1 MNSSVSKYPRLLAF
15 KKKLEWPM
23 LFLSFVWFCILII
36 EIVYDTSPVLSGVG
50 SGIWIL
56 FIFYFALR
64 LAIVANR
71 MAFLKKNW
79 LFILAIVVS
88 ALRFFPFLQ
97 PFPLVRALTATF
109 GMQVIW
115 IFASADQGMRFLRV
129 ALGRRGAGYAL
140 ALTFVVLFAGAEGM
154 LHFEGISDD
163 PQRIQTYPKALWWTA
178 MQMTNIGTAYS
189 IKTAGG
195 RIICLGISVYA
206 AAMFGYLTALFATFL
221 IDRDAKD
228 PKPEIA
234 RQQLMQEVKDEIIQ
248 LRRLIE
254 EKLGG
259 KGEFSQS
266 VSVSKLKSKDVK
278 VSNHL
283 PEDLHG
289 VNTP

>member
-1 MNSSVSKYPRLLAF
+1 MNSSASKYPRLLAI

-36 EIVYDTSPVLSGVG
+36 EIVYVTNPVLSGIG
-50 SGIWIL
+50 TGIWIL

-64 LAIVANR
+64 LGIVADR
-71 MAFLKKNW
+71 IAFLKKNW
-79 LFILAIVVS
+79 LFILAIIVS
-88 ALRFFPFLQ
+88 ALRFFSFLQ

-115 IFASADQGMRFLRV
+115 IFASADQGMRFLRI

-140 ALTFVVLFAGAEGM
+140 ALTFVFLFAGAAGM
-154 LHFEGISDD
+154 LHFEGVSDD
-163 PQRIQTYPKALWWTA
+163 PQRIQSYPRALWWTA
-178 MQMTNIGTAYS
+178 MQMTNIGTSYS
-189 IKTAGG
+189 IRTVGG
-195 RIICLGISVYA
+195 RVICLAISVYA

-234 RQQLMQEVKDEIIQ
+234 RQKLVQEVKDEIIQ

-254 EKLGG
+254 EKLGD
-259 KGEFSQS
+259 KGDNSKSVAISQ
-266 VSVSKLKSKDVK
+266 LKSKDVK
-278 VSNHL
+278 GLNHR
-283 PEDLHG
+283 P
-289 VNTP
+289 

>member
-1 MNSSVSKYPRLLAF
+1 MNSSASKYPRLLAF

-36 EIVYDTSPVLSGVG
+36 EIVYVTNPVLSGIG

-140 ALTFVVLFAGAEGM
+140 ALTFVVLFAGAAGM
-154 LHFEGISDD
+154 LHFEGITHAELC
-163 PQRIQTYPKALWWTA
+163 RW
-178 MQMTNIGTAYS
+178 
-189 IKTAGG
+189 AG
-195 RIICLGISVYA
+195 V
-206 AAMFGYLTALFATFL
+206 
-221 IDRDAKD
+221 D
-228 PKPEIA
+228 
-234 RQQLMQEVKDEIIQ
+234 
-248 LRRLIE
+248 
-254 EKLGG
+254 
-259 KGEFSQS
+259 
-266 VSVSKLKSKDVK
+266 KST
-278 VSNHL
+278 SR
-283 PEDLHG
+283 
-289 VNTP
+289 

>member
-1 MNSSVSKYPRLLAF
+1 MNSSASKYPKLLAF

-23 LFLSFVWFCILII
+23 LFLSFVWFCILVI

-50 SGIWIL
+50 SSIWIL

-115 IFASADQGMRFLRV
+115 IFASADQGMRFLRG

-140 ALTFVVLFAGAEGM
+140 ALTFVVSFAGAAGM
-154 LHFEGISDD
+154 LHLRQSPMIRKGF
-163 PQRIQTYPKALWWTA
+163 
-178 MQMTNIGTAYS
+178 
-189 IKTAGG
+189 
-195 RIICLGISVYA
+195 RIIPKL
-206 AAMFGYLTALFATFL
+206 FGGQPC
-221 IDRDAKD
+221 R
-228 PKPEIA
+228 
-234 RQQLMQEVKDEIIQ
+234 
-248 LRRLIE
+248 
-254 EKLGG
+254 
-259 KGEFSQS
+259 
-266 VSVSKLKSKDVK
+266 
-278 VSNHL
+278 
-283 PEDLHG
+283 
-289 VNTP
+289 